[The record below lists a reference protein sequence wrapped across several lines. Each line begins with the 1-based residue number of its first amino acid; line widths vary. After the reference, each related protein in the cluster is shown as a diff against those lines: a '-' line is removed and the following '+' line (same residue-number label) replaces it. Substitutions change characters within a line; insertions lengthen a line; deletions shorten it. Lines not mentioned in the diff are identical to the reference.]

1 MQVSQRNSPLMPK
14 LREYQP
20 ADFEQLWE
28 LDQRCFVADIAYSR
42 EEFAFY
48 LRNETAICLLATESD
63 TLLGFILGHRD
74 RRGFGHIVTL
84 DVDEKARRSRVGSM
98 LIEALE
104 RRFNDSGC
112 TAVLLEVAVN
122 NQAALTFYIRHG
134 YNVLKTLR
142 EYYPG
147 GLDGLLMGKRIAAR
161 GTKAR

>member
-1 MQVSQRNSPLMPK
+1 
-14 LREYQP
+14 
-20 ADFEQLWE
+20 
-28 LDQRCFVADIAYSR
+28 
-42 EEFAFY
+42 
-48 LRNETAICLLATESD
+48 
-63 TLLGFILGHRD
+63 
-74 RRGFGHIVTL
+74 
-84 DVDEKARRSRVGSM
+84 